1 MARVKSIIDQFAL
14 NDRSGLITA
23 THEPHPIF
31 TELEELHTSQ
41 PGSGELEWKER
52 ARWVKFEE
60 DVEVDANRWSKP
72 HVGALKLAA
81 AIELRLRINEGVM
94 CFDMKADNLEQIAG
108 NLKTNHFLPVQKC
121 QLVIFRLFP
130 QIWH

>member
-1 MARVKSIIDQFAL
+1 MNAKGSRNCENARRILKDE
-14 NDRSGLITA
+14 LIPSDPD
-23 THEPHPIF
+23 HLHDPHPIF

-41 PGSGELEWKER
+41 AGSGELEWKER

-81 AIELRLRINEGVM
+81 AIELRFRINEGVM

-108 NLKTNHFLPVQKC
+108 K
-121 QLVIFRLFP
+121 
-130 QIWH
+130 